1 MQLVLKGGFPLKSNI
16 IKILNQLDQGKI
28 SCKKAIRLINKKN
41 RRIKSTRKASKLK
54 IYVSEK
60 NKTIRLPGI
69 HFCFLKFLINIGI
82 YIANISMK
90 KGKIDDEDTK
100 KLLYILNEIDLNI
113 IFNEL
118 KNYGPFDLIHVEEG
132 KDTEIKISIL

>member
-1 MQLVLKGGFPLKSNI
+1 MNHDT
-16 IKILNQLDQGKI
+16 IKILNQLNQEKI
-28 SCKKAIRLINKKN
+28 SCKKAIKLINKKN
-41 RRIKSTRKASKLK
+41 RRVKSIKKASKMK

-69 HFCFLKFLINIGI
+69 HFCFFKFLTNVGI

-90 KGKIDDEDTK
+90 KGKIEDEDTK

-118 KNYGPFDLIHVEEG
+118 KSYGPFDLVHIKEG
-132 KDTEIKISIL
+132 EDTEIKISIL